1 MSPLNSA
8 SHTAE
13 TAAEGRGDRV
23 DRITSAGAR
32 DTLERISGSD
42 ILGSGVVNT
51 IGLDA
56 IRHQL
61 GERWAHK
68 APRVW
73 EHVERELDRTLGATG
88 IFVRVDDVSYLVA
101 QPGEEGFAAQAVCLT
116 VLQDVLKFFL
126 GELRPGDVSMRMVT
140 SISGGE
146 IGSAPVDPAALR
158 RRPAPVAPTPA
169 ERATEAVAG
178 PLADHAPAP
187 KPWKPPLA
195 GRTCSI
201 ALAPPK
207 REPFDLNLRIEPV
220 WNVKR
225 GLITSFLVE
234 RNGAPPKPEAS
245 DLEEMDVAT
254 MAYVSTL
261 LEEHASQGG
270 PLALHVPI
278 SFASLAAQRSRERL
292 IRMTRP
298 VREAMRAAMLIE
310 IDGLD
315 AGVPPSRLIEVVGLV
330 RSLCV
335 GVLGRV
341 KPTKSAFEAVRGC
354 GLRGLVAEAAW
365 LGLGAGDGSARLK
378 AYALM
383 ARDITPNVLIHGLPR
398 PEMVDDATAAG
409 FTHAS
414 VAADAGAA

>member
-1 MSPLNSA
+1 MPPLSSA
-8 SHTAE
+8 SPTAE
-13 TAAEGRGDRV
+13 SAGGRVNRI
-23 DRITSAGAR
+23 DRITSAASS
-32 DTLERISGSD
+32 DTLDRISGSD
-42 ILGSGVVNT
+42 ILGSGAVNM

-56 IRHQL
+56 IRRQV
-61 GERWAHK
+61 GDRWPSK

-73 EHVERELDRTLGATG
+73 EHVERELERTLGHSG
-88 IFVRVDDVSYLVA
+88 IFVRIDDVSYLIA

-126 GELRPGDVSMRMVT
+126 GELRPGDVAMHMVT
-140 SISGGE
+140 SIDGGQ
-146 IGSAPVDPAALR
+146 IASAPVDPSTLR
-158 RRPAPVAPTPA
+158 RRPAPPPPKTPA
-169 ERATEAVAG
+169 EQSAEAVAG
-178 PLADHAPAP
+178 PLADHAPPP
-187 KPWKPPLA
+187 KPWQPPLA
-195 GRTCSI
+195 GRTCAFS
-201 ALAPPK
+201 LAPIK
-207 REPFDLNLRIEPV
+207 REPFELVLRVEPV

-234 RNGAPPKPEAS
+234 RSGGPAKPEPL

-254 MAYVSTL
+254 LTYVSTL

-298 VREAMRAAMLIE
+298 VREQLRAAMLIE
-310 IDGLD
+310 LDGLD
-315 AGVPPSRLIEVVGLV
+315 SGVPPSRLIEVVGLV

-341 KPTKSAFEAVRGC
+341 RPTKSAFEAVRGC
-354 GLRGLVAEAAW
+354 GLRGVVAEAAW
-365 LGLGAGDGSARLK
+365 LGLGAGDGAARLK

-383 ARDITPNVLIHGLPR
+383 ARDIAPNVLIHGLPR

-414 VAADAGAA
+414 VAADT

>member
-1 MSPLNSA
+1 MPPLSSA

-13 TAAEGRGDRV
+13 SAAEGRGDRV
-23 DRITSAGAR
+23 DRITSAAAS
-32 DTLERISGSD
+32 DTLDRISSSD

-56 IRHQL
+56 IRRQL
-61 GERWAHK
+61 GERWALK

-73 EHVERELDRTLGATG
+73 EHVERELDRTLGPAG
-88 IFVRVDDVSYLVA
+88 IFVRVDDVSYLIA

-140 SISGGE
+140 SIKGGQ
-146 IGSAPVDPAALR
+146 IASAPVDASSLL
-158 RRPAPVAPTPA
+158 RRPAAPRPETPPETPA
-169 ERATEAVAG
+169 EQAAEAVTG
-178 PLADHAPAP
+178 PLADQAPAP
-187 KPWKPPLA
+187 RAWKPPLA

-201 ALAPPK
+201 SLAPPK

-261 LEEHASQGG
+261 LEEQATQGG

-354 GLRGLVAEAAW
+354 GLRGLVAEAA
-365 LGLGAGDGSARLK
+365 
-378 AYALM
+378 
-383 ARDITPNVLIHGLPR
+383 
-398 PEMVDDATAAG
+398 
-409 FTHAS
+409 
-414 VAADAGAA
+414 